1 MNLNKG
7 KIIMISVI
15 SALGLIFLSG
25 GVIFVV
31 WKRKRSRSYET
42 ESSYIQMEDI
52 TARTPIVRAPSDHF
66 DAYNEGINHGEE
78 DSEWAQQVKIKRCGK
93 GIALRNSI

>member
-1 MNLNKG
+1 
-7 KIIMISVI
+7 
-15 SALGLIFLSG
+15 
-25 GVIFVV
+25 
-31 WKRKRSRSYET
+31 
-42 ESSYIQMEDI
+42 MEDI

-93 GIALRNSI
+93 RIAFRLKKQFYCLSILVQIITEDIYIEDPIFPSSD